1 MNSKKCDFGENS
13 LNKSK
18 FPEKHLVF
26 SVLSREKLIFLKKWI
41 YTEKHLVFSVF
52 FREKVDIFEKKVDIC
67 GKTPGIQRV
76 FSSKMWIF

>member
-76 FSSKMWIF
+76 FS